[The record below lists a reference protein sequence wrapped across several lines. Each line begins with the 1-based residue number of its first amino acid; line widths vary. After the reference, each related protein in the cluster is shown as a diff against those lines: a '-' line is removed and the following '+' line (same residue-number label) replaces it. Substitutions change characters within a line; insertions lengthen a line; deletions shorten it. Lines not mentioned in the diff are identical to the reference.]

1 MVEII
6 KGEHVHDGAG
16 VKLYR
21 IIGSRALSY
30 VDPFMLLDE
39 FKSDNEE
46 DYVKG
51 FPMHP
56 HRGIETVTYMV
67 EGKFHHKDSK
77 GNEGDLSQG
86 ELQWMR
92 AGRGILHEEM
102 PSKFD
107 GRLWG
112 YQLWINLAK
121 KDKMTTPKYQHIK
134 SDQIKSFRN
143 ENLQVKVIS
152 GEYEGVFGPHEGL
165 YPVDYFDIWI
175 NNNSH
180 FFKHT
185 HRTTII
191 YVYEGELNIKV
202 NNEKINVK
210 EGQLCIL
217 KDEDSVSIYGDDV
230 GALYMSADP
239 HDEPI
244 ARGGPFVMNTKAEIM
259 QAFKDYENGTLQ
271 L

>member
-1 MVEII
+1 MVEFI
-6 KGEHVHDGAG
+6 KGEYTYDGAG

-21 IIGSRALSY
+21 IIGNSSLSY

-46 DYVKG
+46 DYIKG

-56 HRGIETVTYMV
+56 HRGIETVTYMI
-67 EGKFHHKDSK
+67 EGKFKHKDSK
-77 GNEGDLSQG
+77 GNSGELSSG

-102 PSKFD
+102 PAKFN

-112 YQLWINLAK
+112 YQLWVNLAK
-121 KDKMTTPKYQHIK
+121 RDKMTEPKYQHISS
-134 SDQIKSFRN
+134 SDVKSFIN
-143 ENLQVKVIS
+143 KELQVKVIS
-152 GEYEGVFGPHEGL
+152 GEYEGVKGPHEGL
-165 YPVDYFDIWI
+165 YPVDYFDIWMS
-175 NNNSH
+175 NDAH

-185 HRTTII
+185 YRTAII
-191 YVYEGELNIKV
+191 YAYEGDLNIKV
-202 NNEKINVK
+202 DGDRYVLK
-210 EGQLCIL
+210 EGELCIL
-217 KDEDSVSIYGDDV
+217 REEDNVWIYGDNV

-244 ARGGPFVMNTKAEIM
+244 ARGGPFVMNTKEEIK
-259 QAFKDYENGTLQ
+259 QAFEDYKNGVLQ